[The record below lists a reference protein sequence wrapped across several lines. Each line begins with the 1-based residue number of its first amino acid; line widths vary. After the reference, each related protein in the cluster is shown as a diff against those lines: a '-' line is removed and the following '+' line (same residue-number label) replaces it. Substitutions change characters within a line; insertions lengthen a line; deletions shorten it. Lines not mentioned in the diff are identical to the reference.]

1 MQYDC
6 KCNKYFNTKKHL
18 IDIFAVKLAFCLKI
32 FISNVILHRPTKSVR
47 TQKTEGNA
55 IVSIV
60 SGSVSLY
67 M

>member
-1 MQYDC
+1 MLYDC

-18 IDIFAVKLAFCLKI
+18 IDIFATKLAFCLRFFI
-32 FISNVILHRPTKSVR
+32 FGMILHHSTVSVR
-47 TQKTEGNA
+47 TQKTGGNA

-67 M
+67 L